1 LVSKKTENSAAKLQL
16 PVPVAFECER
26 LLLFSATGCASGQS
40 IRPDAKIFLRRGPAL
55 NDATTQL
62 WDLRLKGKTALITG
76 AGRGIGRACA
86 AAFAA
91 AGAHVIAVART
102 ETDLQSLLADYPES
116 IEIWVND
123 VTKNSFYQRVE
134 ALTKLDVLINNAGT
148 NQPEPFVD
156 VDTQT
161 LNLVIDLNVRAMFQT
176 AQSVARVMIKNGSGS
191 IINMSSQMG
200 HVGSPNR
207 SVYCMT
213 KHAVEG
219 LTKAMAVELAPQGV
233 RVNALAPTF
242 IETPMTRSMLDDPDF
257 SEFVKRMIPLGR
269 VGQPDDVAAAALY
282 LASDASAMVTGHS
295 LRIDGGWTA
304 A

>member
-1 LVSKKTENSAAKLQL
+1 MQIFNHLGLLHSNAKDCYCSA
-16 PVPVAFECER
+16 
-26 LLLFSATGCASGQS
+26 
-40 IRPDAKIFLRRGPAL
+40 RPDGPVGKTSGITASIFFLRGPAL
-55 NDATTQL
+55 NETLTPL
-62 WDLRLKGKTALITG
+62 WDLRLKNKIALITG

-86 AAFAA
+86 EAFAA

-102 ETDLQSLLADYPES
+102 ETDLQSLFADYPEL

-123 VTKNSFYQRVE
+123 VTEASFYKRIE

-148 NQPEPFVD
+148 NVPQPFVD

-161 LNLVIDLNVRAMFQT
+161 LNSVVDLNVRAMFQT
-176 AQSVARVMIKNGSGS
+176 AQSTARVMIRGGSGS

-219 LTKAMAVELAPQGV
+219 LTKSMAVELAAQGV

-242 IETPMTRSMLDDPDF
+242 IETPMTRPMLEDPAF
-257 SEFVKRMIPLGR
+257 KEFVQRMIPLGR
-269 VGQPDDVAAAALY
+269 VGQPNDVAVAALY

>member
-1 LVSKKTENSAAKLQL
+1 MSQVDPMHSNAESLLVFGTTKCARPAAAGVTANL
-16 PVPVAFECER
+16 PGR
-26 LLLFSATGCASGQS
+26 
-40 IRPDAKIFLRRGPAL
+40 DPAL
-55 NDATTQL
+55 TDPTTKL
-62 WDLRLKGKTALITG
+62 WDLRLENKTALITG

-102 ETDLQSLLADYPES
+102 EADLRSLSREHPQA
-116 IEIWVND
+116 IEIWVSD
-123 VTKNSFYQRVE
+123 VTEESFYQRIE
-134 ALTKLDVLINNAGT
+134 GLPKLDVLINNAGT
-148 NQPEPFVD
+148 NRPEPFVD
-156 VDTQT
+156 VSTAN
-161 LNLVIDLNVRAMFQT
+161 LNLVIELNVRAMFQT
-176 AQSVARVMIKNGSGS
+176 AQSSVRVMVKDGGGS

-219 LTKAMAVELAPQGV
+219 LTKAMAVELAPKGV
-233 RVNALAPTF
+233 RVNTLAPTF
-242 IETPMTRSMLDDPDF
+242 IETPMTRPMLDDPGF
-257 SEFVKRMIPLGR
+257 KEFIKRMMPLGR
-269 VGQPDDVAAAALY
+269 VGQPNDVAVAALY
-282 LASDASAMVTGHS
+282 LASDMSAMVTGHS

>member
-1 LVSKKTENSAAKLQL
+1 M
-16 PVPVAFECER
+16 
-26 LLLFSATGCASGQS
+26 
-40 IRPDAKIFLRRGPAL
+40 
-55 NDATTQL
+55 
-62 WDLRLKGKTALITG
+62 WDLRLEGKTALITG

-102 ETDLQSLLADYPES
+102 EADLRSLSSDCPQA
-116 IEIWVND
+116 IEAWVAD
-123 VTKNSFYQRVE
+123 VTEESFYRRVE
-134 ALTKLDVLINNAGT
+134 GLAALDVLINNAGT
-148 NQPEPFVD
+148 NRPEAFVD
-156 VDTQT
+156 VSREN
-161 LNLVIDLNVRAMFQT
+161 LNLVLDLNVRAMFQT
-176 AQSVARVMIKNGSGS
+176 AQSAVRVMLKGGSGS

-219 LTKAMAVELAPQGV
+219 LTKAMAVELAAQGV
-233 RVNALAPTF
+233 RVNAVAPTF
-242 IETPMTRSMLDDPDF
+242 IETSMTRPMLDDPGF
-257 SEFVKRMIPLGR
+257 NEFIKSMMPLGR
-269 VGQPDDVAAAALY
+269 VGHPNDVAVAALY
-282 LASDASAMVTGHS
+282 LASDMSAMVTGHS

>member
-1 LVSKKTENSAAKLQL
+1 M
-16 PVPVAFECER
+16 
-26 LLLFSATGCASGQS
+26 
-40 IRPDAKIFLRRGPAL
+40 
-55 NDATTQL
+55 NDTTTPL
-62 WDLRLKGKTALITG
+62 WDLRLKHKTALITG

-91 AGAHVIAVART
+91 AGAQVIAVART

-123 VTKNSFYQRVE
+123 VTEDSFYKRIE

-161 LNLVIDLNVRAMFQT
+161 LNLVVDLNVRAMFQT
-176 AQSVARVMIKNGSGS
+176 AQSVARVMIRAGSGS

-242 IETPMTRSMLDDPDF
+242 IETPMTRSMLDDPGF
-257 SEFVKRMIPLGR
+257 NEFVQRMIPLGR
-269 VGQPDDVAAAALY
+269 VGQPNDVAVAALY

>member
-1 LVSKKTENSAAKLQL
+1 MT
-16 PVPVAFECER
+16 
-26 LLLFSATGCASGQS
+26 
-40 IRPDAKIFLRRGPAL
+40 
-55 NDATTQL
+55 DATTQL
-62 WDLRLKGKTALITG
+62 WDLRLQDKTALITG

-86 AAFAA
+86 AAFAQ
-91 AGAHVIAVART
+91 AGAQVIAVART
-102 ETDLQSLLADYPES
+102 EANLESLSKEYPEA

-123 VTKNSFYQRVE
+123 VTKESFYKRLE
-134 ALTKLDVLINNAGT
+134 GLKKLDVLINSAGT
-148 NQPEPFVD
+148 NRPQAFVD
-156 VDTQT
+156 VDAES
-161 LNLVIDLNVRAMFQT
+161 LNSVLDLNVRAMFQV
-176 AQSVARVMIKNGSGS
+176 AQSAARVMLKNESGS

-200 HVGSPNR
+200 HVGSPRR

-219 LTKAMAVELAPQGV
+219 LTKAMAVELAPKGV

-242 IETPMTRSMLDDPDF
+242 IETPLTRSMLDDPDF
-257 SEFVKRMIPLGR
+257 KEFVKRMIPLGK
-269 VGQPDDVAAAALY
+269 VGQPNDVAVAALY

>member
-1 LVSKKTENSAAKLQL
+1 L
-16 PVPVAFECER
+16 
-26 LLLFSATGCASGQS
+26 
-40 IRPDAKIFLRRGPAL
+40 I
-55 NDATTQL
+55 DATTQL
-62 WDLRLKGKTALITG
+62 WDLRLKGKTVLITG

-86 AAFAA
+86 AAFAV
-91 AGAHVIAVART
+91 AGAQIFAVART
-102 ETDLQSLLADYPES
+102 ETDLQSLAADYPES

-123 VTKNSFYQRVE
+123 VTRESFYKRIE
-134 ALTKLDVLINNAGT
+134 ALTTLDVLINNAGT
-148 NQPEPFVD
+148 NLPEPFVD
-156 VDTQT
+156 VETQT
-161 LNLVIDLNVRAMFQT
+161 LNLVVDLNVRAMFQT
-176 AQSVARVMIKNGSGS
+176 AQSAARVMIRGGSGS

-242 IETPMTRSMLDDPDF
+242 IETPMTRSMLDDPGF
-257 SEFVKRMIPLGR
+257 SEFVQRMIPLGR

>member
-1 LVSKKTENSAAKLQL
+1 MT
-16 PVPVAFECER
+16 
-26 LLLFSATGCASGQS
+26 
-40 IRPDAKIFLRRGPAL
+40 
-55 NDATTQL
+55 DATTQL
-62 WDLRLKGKTALITG
+62 WDLRLQDKTALITG

-86 AAFAA
+86 AAFAE
-91 AGAHVIAVART
+91 AGAQVIAVART
-102 ETDLQSLLADYPES
+102 EADLESLSTEYPRA
-116 IEIWVND
+116 IEIWLND
-123 VTKNSFYQRVE
+123 VTEDSFYKRIE
-134 ALTKLDVLINNAGT
+134 ALEKLDVLINNAGT
-148 NQPEPFVD
+148 NRPQPFVD
-156 VDTQT
+156 VDAES
-161 LNLVIDLNVRAMFQT
+161 LGSVLDLNVRSMFQV
-176 AQSVARVMIKNGSGS
+176 AQSAARVMLRNESGS

-219 LTKAMAVELAPQGV
+219 LTKAMAVELAPNGV

-242 IETPMTRSMLDDPDF
+242 IETPMTRPMLDEPGF
-257 SEFVKRMIPLGR
+257 NEFVKRMIPLGK
-269 VGQPDDVAAAALY
+269 VGQPNDVAVAALY

>member
-1 LVSKKTENSAAKLQL
+1 MT
-16 PVPVAFECER
+16 
-26 LLLFSATGCASGQS
+26 
-40 IRPDAKIFLRRGPAL
+40 DAK
-55 NDATTQL
+55 TQL
-62 WDLRLKGKTALITG
+62 WDLRLKGKTVLITG

-91 AGAHVIAVART
+91 AGAQVIAVART
-102 ETDLQSLLADYPES
+102 ESDLQSLAAHYPGS
-116 IEIWVND
+116 IDCWVND
-123 VTKNSFYQRVE
+123 VTEESFYHRIE
-134 ALTKLDVLINNAGT
+134 TLATLDVLINNAGM
-148 NQPEPFVD
+148 NLPEPFVD
-156 VDTQT
+156 VDTEN
-161 LNLVIDLNVRAMFQT
+161 LNLVMDLNVRAMFQT
-176 AQSVARVMIKNGSGS
+176 AQSTARVMIKGGSGS

-219 LTKAMAVELAPQGV
+219 LTKAMAVELAPKGV

-242 IETPMTRSMLDDPDF
+242 IETPMTRSMLDEPGF
-257 SEFVKRMIPLGR
+257 KEFVQRMIPLGR
-269 VGQPDDVAAAALY
+269 VGQPNDVAAAALY

-295 LRIDGGWTA
+295 LRIDRGWTA

>member
-1 LVSKKTENSAAKLQL
+1 LT
-16 PVPVAFECER
+16 
-26 LLLFSATGCASGQS
+26 
-40 IRPDAKIFLRRGPAL
+40 
-55 NDATTQL
+55 DATTKL
-62 WDLRLKGKTALITG
+62 WDLRLRDKTALITG

-86 AAFAA
+86 AAFAE
-91 AGAHVIAVART
+91 AGAQVIAVART
-102 ETDLQSLLADYPES
+102 ESDLESLSTEYPES

-123 VTKNSFYQRVE
+123 VTEELFYQRIE

-148 NQPEPFVD
+148 NRPQEFVD
-156 VDTQT
+156 VDAES
-161 LNLVIDLNVRAMFQT
+161 LNSVIDLNVRAMFQT
-176 AQSVARVMIKNGSGS
+176 AQSAARVMLKSGSGS

-219 LTKAMAVELAPQGV
+219 LTKAMAVELAPNGV

-257 SEFVKRMIPLGR
+257 KEFVQRMIPLGK
-269 VGQPDDVAAAALY
+269 VGQPNDVAVAALY

>member
-1 LVSKKTENSAAKLQL
+1 MHSNAESLLVFGTTKCARPAAAGVTANL
-16 PVPVAFECER
+16 PGR
-26 LLLFSATGCASGQS
+26 
-40 IRPDAKIFLRRGPAL
+40 DPAL
-55 NDATTQL
+55 TDPTTKL
-62 WDLRLKGKTALITG
+62 WDLRLENKTALITG

-102 ETDLQSLLADYPES
+102 EADLRSLSREHPQA
-116 IEIWVND
+116 IEIWVSD
-123 VTKNSFYQRVE
+123 VTEESFYQRIE
-134 ALTKLDVLINNAGT
+134 ALPKLDVLINNAGT
-148 NQPEPFVD
+148 NRPEPFVD
-156 VDTQT
+156 VSTAN
-161 LNLVIDLNVRAMFQT
+161 LNLVIELNVRAMFQT
-176 AQSVARVMIKNGSGS
+176 AQSSVRVMVKDGGGS

-219 LTKAMAVELAPQGV
+219 LTKAMAVALAPKGV

-242 IETPMTRSMLDDPDF
+242 IETPMTRPMLDDPGF
-257 SEFVKRMIPLGR
+257 KEFIKSMMPLGR
-269 VGQPDDVAAAALY
+269 VGQPNDVAVAALY
-282 LASDASAMVTGHS
+282 LASDISAMVTGHS